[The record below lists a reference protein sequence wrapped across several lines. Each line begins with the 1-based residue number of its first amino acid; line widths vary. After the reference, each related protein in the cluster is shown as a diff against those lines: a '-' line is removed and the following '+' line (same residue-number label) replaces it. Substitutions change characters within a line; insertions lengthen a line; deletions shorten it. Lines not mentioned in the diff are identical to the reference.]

1 MKGLSGEWAFAAGLI
16 FLYLLTQ
23 VVRQIIQPKIVGDSL
38 GLPPLWTLVFLYIGF
53 KFGGISGMIVA
64 VPLAIIALSLY
75 KHGLFDSLIANVKL
89 LIEEVN
95 RFRKEE

>member
-1 MKGLSGEWAFAAGLI
+1 
-16 FLYLLTQ
+16 
-23 VVRQIIQPKIVGDSL
+23 
-38 GLPPLWTLVFLYIGF
+38 
-53 KFGGISGMIVA
+53 MIVA